1 MMRRALLAATLLL
14 AVAAPSA
21 AEEEPKTLTLG
32 SDSYLAGREVV
43 FDQTGKDDVFA
54 AGEIVRGQ
62 ADITGS
68 AHMAGRKVT
77 MTGAVGGDAYL
88 AGMDVV
94 LDGPVTGD
102 ATLAGY
108 NVTVAAVGGN
118 LRISGG
124 NLQIRDSVSGDA
136 LIGGET
142 VRISGQIAGDAII
155 TARDLTFADGARIDG
170 KLTLFEEDPGAFEI
184 PGNVVPAD
192 RVERRDISEWED
204 TAEDLDIWSWR
215 TILGRFLTG
224 VIIIGALA
232 TLIAA
237 VIPRTLADLRE
248 GLLERPFR
256 NLLFGFLTQSV
267 FIGAAI
273 LFLLTVIGIIAS
285 PAAILVALIAGF
297 AGYVVAVYTF
307 GVGLLIAIGRAA
319 PTTIGTRALA
329 AGLGAVVAGIIAL
342 VPFLGWLFIMILM
355 LAGVGAITL
364 KTLRPAFFV
373 AA

>member
-1 MMRRALLAATLLL
+1 MMRRALLAVTLLL
-14 AVAAPSA
+14 AIAAPSA

-124 NLQIRDSVSGDA
+124 NLQIRDSVSGYA

-142 VRISGQIAGDAII
+142 VRITGQIAGDAII

-170 KLTLFEEDPGAFEI
+170 KLTLFEEDPGSFEI
-184 PGNVVPAD
+184 PGSVVPAD